1 MSDEIQSDK
10 IQPSLS
16 RLHIVVLNYRTPEL
30 TIDCLK
36 SLVNEVE
43 ALPGTQVT
51 VVDNASGDGS
61 AEKIAAA
68 IAAHPWDSWLT
79 FLPLPENGG
88 YASGNNAAI
97 RPVLAAN
104 PPPYILLLNPD
115 TIVRP
120 GAIKTL
126 VDFMETHPE
135 AGIAGSRLED
145 LDGTPQRSGFRFP
158 SIFSELDD
166 GLRLG
171 LMSKLLATWAV
182 APPVSEV
189 DCQTDWVA
197 GASMIVRRE
206 VFEAIGLMD
215 ENYFLYFEELD
226 FCLASHRAG
235 WQCWYVPESH
245 VVHFVGQS
253 SGVTDTKRQAKRRPT
268 YWFDS
273 RRRYFVKNYGWWYA
287 VLTEAAWAVGFSLWR
302 LRRFIQR
309 KPDTDPPNMLSDF
322 LLNSVLLKGAE
333 L

>member
-1 MSDEIQSDK
+1 MSDEIQPDF
-10 IQPSLS
+10 S

-36 SLVNEVE
+36 SLVSEVG
-43 ALPGTQVT
+43 ALPGTHVT
-51 VVDNASGDGS
+51 VVDNASRDGS
-61 AEKIAAA
+61 VEKITTA
-68 IAAHPWDSWLT
+68 IAAHDWGSWVT
-79 FLPLPENGG
+79 FMPLAENGG
-88 YASGNNAAI
+88 YAAGNNAAI
-97 RPVLAAN
+97 RPTLAADS
-104 PPPYILLLNPD
+104 PAWPPYTLLLNPD

-120 GAIKTL
+120 GAIKSL

-145 LDGTPQRSGFRFP
+145 LDGTPQQSAFRFP
-158 SIFSELDD
+158 SVFSELDG

-171 LMSKLLATWAV
+171 FISKLLAKWAV

-189 DCQTDWVA
+189 DCQTEWVA

-215 ENYFLYFEELD
+215 EDYFLYFEELD

-253 SGVTDTKRQAKRRPT
+253 SGVTDTKRQPKRRPA

-273 RRRYFVKNYGWWYA
+273 RRRYFVKNYGWGYA
-287 VLTEAAWAVGFSLWR
+287 VLTEAAWAFGFALWR
-302 LRRFIQR
+302 LRRLVQR
-309 KPDTDPPNMLSDF
+309 KPDTDPPNLLGDF
-322 LLNSVLLKGAE
+322 LLNSVLLKGVG